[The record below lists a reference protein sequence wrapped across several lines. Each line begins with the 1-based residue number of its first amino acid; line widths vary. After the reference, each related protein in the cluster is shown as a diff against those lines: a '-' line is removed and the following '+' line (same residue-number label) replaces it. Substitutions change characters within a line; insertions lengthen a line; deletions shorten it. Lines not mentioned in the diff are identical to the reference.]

1 MSPQPDRRRRI
12 TAADPVLRRTTRRAL
27 ARFATGVLLL
37 TARDAS
43 LSDWGITVG
52 AFLPVSEDPPLVAV
66 ALRADAGATPHFA
79 GADRL
84 ALSMLGVQHEE
95 LAARFASGR
104 PDRFVLGGTE
114 RTASGLM
121 VAKDAL
127 AVLEARPAETL
138 ERGDHALVVA
148 EVVDA
153 TVGSGEPLVYFEG
166 DYRT

>member
-1 MSPQPDRRRRI
+1 MSLQPGRRRRI
-12 TAADPVLRRTTRRAL
+12 TAADPALRRTVRRAV

-43 LSDWGITVG
+43 LSDWGVTVG

-66 ALRADAGATPHFA
+66 ALRADAGSTPHFA

-84 ALSMLGVQHEE
+84 ALSILGARHEE

-114 RTASGLM
+114 RSASGLM
-121 VAKDAL
+121 TATGAL

-138 ERGDHALVVA
+138 ERGDHVLVLA

-166 DYRT
+166 DYRV